1 MLQYSFGIETKVDP
15 STWSRENLKHDIQES
30 EWSAKIQKQD
40 IVKSTRYPY
49 YINLNSC
56 NFKCRSSKYTSPI
69 LNKKNQKQSLILK
82 VIIQNK
88 AQLNLGLEYWEVLE
102 QKNASK

>member
-1 MLQYSFGIETKVDP
+1 MLQYSFGIETKVDA

-56 NFKCRSSKYTSPI
+56 NFNCRSSKYTSPI
-69 LNKKNQKQSLILK
+69 LNKKSEAKFNSQSDYIEQSTVK
-82 VIIQNK
+82 
-88 AQLNLGLEYWEVLE
+88 LG
-102 QKNASK
+102 A

>member
-40 IVKSTRYPY
+40 IVKSRRYPY

-69 LNKKNQKQSLILK
+69 LNKKSEAKFNSQNDYIEQSTDK
-82 VIIQNK
+82 
-88 AQLNLGLEYWEVLE
+88 LG
-102 QKNASK
+102 A

>member
-40 IVKSTRYPY
+40 IVKNTRYPY

-69 LNKKNQKQSLILK
+69 LNKNSEAHFNSQSDYIEQSTVK
-82 VIIQNK
+82 
-88 AQLNLGLEYWEVLE
+88 LG
-102 QKNASK
+102 A

>member
-15 STWSRENLKHDIQES
+15 STWSRENLKHDIHES

-40 IVKSTRYPY
+40 IVKNTRYPY

-56 NFKCRSSKYTSPI
+56 NFKCRRSKYTSPI
-69 LNKKNQKQSLILK
+69 LNKKSEAKFNSQSDYIEQSTVK
-82 VIIQNK
+82 
-88 AQLNLGLEYWEVLE
+88 LG
-102 QKNASK
+102 A

>member
-30 EWSAKIQKQD
+30 ELSAKIQKQD

-69 LNKKNQKQSLILK
+69 LNKKPEAKFNSQSDYIEQSTVK
-82 VIIQNK
+82 
-88 AQLNLGLEYWEVLE
+88 LG
-102 QKNASK
+102 A

>member
-56 NFKCRSSKYTSPI
+56 NFKCRGSKYTSPI
-69 LNKKNQKQSLILK
+69 LNKKSEAKFNSQSDYIEQSTAK
-82 VIIQNK
+82 
-88 AQLNLGLEYWEVLE
+88 LG
-102 QKNASK
+102 A

>member
-15 STWSRENLKHDIQES
+15 STCSRENLKHDIQES
-30 EWSAKIQKQD
+30 ELSAKIQKQD

-56 NFKCRSSKYTSPI
+56 NFKCRGSKYTSPI
-69 LNKKNQKQSLILK
+69 LNKNQKKSLTLK

-88 AQLNLGLEYWEVLE
+88 TQLNLGLEYWEVLE
-102 QKNASK
+102 QKNASE